1 MIFPIKKHTSHN
13 SSSDNLMFN
22 LFFHFFS
29 FSGMLLIDKNKPSI
43 MKWRGKNEHY
53 TCNYTLAGVQ
63 GTTMR
68 NKAKRR
74 REKEINRKVT
84 ELLNSGRCEVATSL
98 ASRAIRNLIWWL
110 VPFTAKIL
118 LVTLLL
124 SAKQFLSCRFGEFG
138 IELTNNPLIYILS
151 LYSSLVCLIL

>member
-1 MIFPIKKHTSHN
+1 MSAVSAFDSEPWGHSSNAFQLTVICSQSRNTHLIIQAPIIWCSIYSFI
-13 SSSDNLMFN
+13 SSP
-22 LFFHFFS
+22 

-84 ELLNSGRCEVATSL
+84 ELLNSGRCQAATSL
-98 ASRAIRNLIWWL
+98 ASMAIRNLIWSL
-110 VPFTAKIL
+110 VPFTPKIS
-118 LVTLLL
+118 LVSLLL
-124 SAKQFLSCRFGEFG
+124 SAKQFFKL
-138 IELTNNPLIYILS
+138 
-151 LYSSLVCLIL
+151 

>member
-1 MIFPIKKHTSHN
+1 
-13 SSSDNLMFN
+13 MFN

-43 MKWRGKNEHY
+43 MKWREKNEHY
-53 TCNYTLAGVQ
+53 TCNYTLAGVR

-84 ELLNSGRCEVATSL
+84 ELFNSGRCQAATSL
-98 ASRAIRNLIWWL
+98 ASMAIRNFI
-110 VPFTAKIL
+110 
-118 LVTLLL
+118 
-124 SAKQFLSCRFGEFG
+124 
-138 IELTNNPLIYILS
+138 
-151 LYSSLVCLIL
+151 